1 MSGWITAAVVAASVL
16 STAGSVYAA
25 KKQSKATL
33 QAAEMQKETA
43 EKSLSQ
49 QYEAMNQQN
58 QKSADIESILERNTG
73 SDDSATM
80 LTGAMGL
87 NPLNQKLLLGKGA
100 NMLGG

>member
-1 MSGWITAAVVAASVL
+1 MSGWITAAAVVAASAL
-16 STAGSVYAA
+16 ATAGSVYAA

-33 QAAEMQKETA
+33 QAAQMQKEAA

-58 QKSADIESILERNTG
+58 QKQADLETILERNTD

-80 LTGAMGL
+80 LTSALGL
-87 NPLNQKLLLGKGA
+87 NEKLRLGKGA
-100 NMLGG
+100 NLLGG